1 MKKLTITLRNGS
13 TIERTGHHVKCERLD
28 STLVYN
34 ALDKD
39 GTILSY
45 DEISPN
51 EFVSASIEV
60 LGPVDAEKRRA
71 ELAEL
76 VEAAYDKI
84 RSTQIENAVRELMR
98 RGDSVDY
105 ITNKLF
111 DQGF

>member
-28 STLVYN
+28 STLAYS

-39 GTILSY
+39 GTVISF

-60 LGPVDAEKRRA
+60 LDPVEEKRRA